1 MDATTQNRSLGQR
14 RTLGEQVY
22 EIIRSQILNMEL
34 PPGTRLKD
42 SELAQSL
49 GISNTPVR
57 EALRRLE
64 ETELVE
70 TLPRRGTFVRRLSP
84 REAEGLYEVREALE
98 TLAIRLA
105 ATRASD
111 ELLAEIFEA
120 AQLHVEAVQRDAVN
134 EFLEYDRR
142 FHRLIAQG
150 ADNPILASM
159 LTSLADRIHII
170 RRMDLG
176 RRVDEMSGQ
185 EHHNVATA
193 LLQRDA
199 ERAAGLMAHHIQEHR
214 TRVMELLRDEKSK
227 SEMKDKQS

>member
-1 MDATTQNRSLGQR
+1 MGTTTQNRLLGQR

-22 EIIRSQILNMEL
+22 EIIHDQILSMEL

-42 SELAQSL
+42 SELAESL

-64 ETELVE
+64 EAELVE
-70 TLPRRGTFVRRLSP
+70 TLPRRGTFVRRLKP

-98 TLAIRLA
+98 TLAVRLA
-105 ATRASD
+105 AARASD
-111 ELLAEIFEA
+111 ELLAEISEA
-120 AQLHVEAVQRDAVN
+120 AQLHLDAVQRGAVD

-150 ADNPILASM
+150 ADNPILSSM

-176 RRVDEMSGQ
+176 RWVDEMSGQ
-185 EHHNVATA
+185 EHHNVAMA

-199 ERAAGLMAHHIQEHR
+199 ERAAGLMAHHIYKHR
-214 TRVMELLRDEKSK
+214 TRVMELLKDEESNRN
-227 SEMKDKQS
+227 EG